1 MQQKPRFT
9 HTQFLANAPVPLG
22 KGKSFQLDK
31 CLKKETSIVVESL
44 SRIRLFA
51 MPWTAA
57 HQVPCPS
64 LPPGACS
71 THVHWVG
78 DAIQPFCP
86 LLSPSPPA
94 FNLSHHQGL
103 FQWVGSSHQVAKI
116 LELHINP
123 SNEYSGLISFRIDW
137 FDLLCSPRDSQES
150 SSRPQFESI
159 NSLVLSLL
167 YVPTLT
173 CIHDYWKTLQF
184 CALPP

>member
-123 SNEYSGLISFRIDW
+123 SNEYSGLISFRIVW
-137 FDLLCSPRDSQES
+137 LEHLSVQRALK
-150 SSRPQFESI
+150 
-159 NSLVLSLL
+159 SL
-167 YVPTLT
+167 
-173 CIHDYWKTLQF
+173 I
-184 CALPP
+184 